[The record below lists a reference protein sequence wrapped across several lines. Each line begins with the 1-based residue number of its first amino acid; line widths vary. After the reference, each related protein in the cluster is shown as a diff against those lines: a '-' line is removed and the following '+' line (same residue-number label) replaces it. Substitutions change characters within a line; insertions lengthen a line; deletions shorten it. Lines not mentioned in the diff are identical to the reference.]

1 MAHGGENT
9 SPRSGRVASGP
20 MTEPP
25 TPPVPAPPDPAA
37 SSPAAAPSP
46 APTPAGGERRRLDR
60 APGERYADG
69 AITQPAAEDER
80 KPIRWL
86 VAAIVVADV
95 GALAFFVLGLL
106 DIALALVLVAGF
118 FGWATGVT
126 LVYRG
131 REAVIRDPRRRIATA
146 SFLGSWAVAG
156 GMLLDWAYGLAQG
169 GVLGLVPYTVERY
182 GLVALAALVAGA
194 FVAAY
199 RAR

>member
-1 MAHGGENT
+1 
-9 SPRSGRVASGP
+9 
-20 MTEPP
+20 MT
-25 TPPVPAPPDPAA
+25 PV
-37 SSPAAAPSP
+37 
-46 APTPAGGERRRLDR
+46 
-60 APGERYADG
+60 
-69 AITQPAAEDER
+69 AEDER

-106 DIALALVLVAGF
+106 DIALALVLVAAF

-126 LVYRG
+126 LVYKG
-131 REAVIRDPRRRIATA
+131 REAVIRDPRRRMATA
-146 SFLGSWAVAG
+146 SFLGGWAVVG

-169 GVLGLVPYTVERY
+169 GVLGLLPYVVERY
-182 GLVALAALVAGA
+182 GLVGLAALAAGA